1 MTATAGRIGGAN
13 IADLLGRGDEFAGS
27 DDRAAMAF
35 YQAALKT
42 AQATPIGDPQMIER
56 LRNAQAFIEGR
67 VQPFPAIARPVVGR
81 PRTTPI
87 RSRACA

>member
-1 MTATAGRIGGAN
+1 MTATAGAQAART

-42 AQATPIGDPQMIER
+42 AANRPIADPQLIER
-56 LRNAQAFIEGR
+56 LR
-67 VQPFPAIARPVVGR
+67 
-81 PRTTPI
+81 
-87 RSRACA
+87 